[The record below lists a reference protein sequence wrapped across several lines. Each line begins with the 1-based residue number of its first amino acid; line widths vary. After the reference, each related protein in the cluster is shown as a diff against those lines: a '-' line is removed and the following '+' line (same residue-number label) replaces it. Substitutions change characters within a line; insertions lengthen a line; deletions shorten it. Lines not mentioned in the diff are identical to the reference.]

1 MQLQQ
6 RTIKREVVFFG
17 KGLQTGRKVEMRCL
31 PAPAGEGISF
41 TRSDVGFSPEMKL
54 NEGLFPEGSRRR
66 TEISFSGV
74 KLQTLEHFMS
84 ALWALG
90 IDNLKIDVRGP
101 ELPGLDGS
109 AKDFLSAL
117 KESGVEEQA
126 ATRRYIEIGETIRIE
141 DGERKITVLPNKSF
155 SVEYTIDYPLDCIKK
170 ETFRIE
176 LDEASFEKEIAPAR
190 TFCMKKEAVF
200 LFLSGMG
207 RGATLENTL
216 VLGNKGPVGTKLRFP
231 NEPVRHKILDLV
243 GDLYMLGMPVTGE
256 FICEKSGHALNAR
269 VLKEIYSEY
278 IRKEQ

>member
-6 RTIKREVVFFG
+6 RTIKREVIFSG

-31 PAPAGEGISF
+31 PALAGAGISF
-41 TRSDVGFSPEMKL
+41 TRGDVEFSPEMKL
-54 NEGLFPEGSRRR
+54 SEGLFLDGERRR
-66 TEISFSGV
+66 TEISSSGV

-117 KESGVEEQA
+117 KEAGVEEQEA
-126 ATRRYIEIGETIRIE
+126 PRKYIEIKETIRIE
-141 DGERKITVLPNKSF
+141 DGERKITVLPHKGF
-155 SVEYTIDYPLDCIKK
+155 SVKYTIDYPLDCIKK
-170 ETFRIE
+170 ETFQIE
-176 LDEASFEKEIAPAR
+176 LDEESFEKEIASAR
-190 TFCMKKEAVF
+190 TFCMKKEAIF
-200 LFLSGMG
+200 LLLSGMG

-216 VLGNKGPVGTKLRFP
+216 VLGNKGPVGTRLRFP
-231 NEPVRHKILDLV
+231 NEPVRHKVLDLA
-243 GDLYMLGMPVTGE
+243 GDLYMLGMPVMGE

-269 VLKEIYSEY
+269 VLKKIYSEY
-278 IRKEQ
+278 IRK